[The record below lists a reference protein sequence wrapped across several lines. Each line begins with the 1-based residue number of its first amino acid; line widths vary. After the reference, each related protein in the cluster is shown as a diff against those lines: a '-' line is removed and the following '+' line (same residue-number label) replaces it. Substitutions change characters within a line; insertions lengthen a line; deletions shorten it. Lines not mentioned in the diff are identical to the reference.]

1 MSAAAPSPARAPAP
15 HRAPARVLIF
25 GEELRL
31 RAARRV
37 ALSVGCDVAIEE
49 DPAHIITAVAQSR
62 PDVVV
67 FDYDHGGPA
76 ALLLAEQVHKA
87 APAAAM
93 IIVCHPSPPPAIERL
108 LRAPWFVHLLGLES
122 PWFMEELAAT
132 LARLGGGPI
141 FGLHRHLPWGPRVVD
156 VEVATSDD
164 KDTIF
169 ARIEAFMASLGVR
182 GRLVQ
187 RLHAVADEML
197 MNAVY
202 DAPVDRGGEHRYAAL
217 PRTTRVDLAPHER
230 PTLRWGS
237 DGRIFALAI
246 SDPFGGLSPRILKTY
261 IAKGLRRGD
270 DQIDRKAGGAG
281 LGLYFLFDSLN
292 SLTLYQE
299 PGRRTEVVGLVDIRG
314 SFRDVLQ
321 SPKSLNIFV
330 REARG
335 EIG

>member
-1 MSAAAPSPARAPAP
+1 MSALAP
-15 HRAPARVLIF
+15 RVLLF

-37 ALSVGCDVAIEE
+37 ALCVGGDVRLEE
-49 DPAHIITAVAQSR
+49 DPARLGAAVVEST
-62 PDVVV
+62 PDVVI
-67 FDYDHGGPA
+67 FDYDHAGPA
-76 ALLLAEQVHKA
+76 ALLLAEQVHKIV
-87 APAAAM
+87 PQAAM
-93 IIVCHPSPPPAIERL
+93 IIVCHPSPPPGIERL
-108 LRAPWFVHLLGLES
+108 LRAPWFDHLLGLES

-132 LARLGGGPI
+132 LARLAGAPL
-141 FGLHRHLPWGPRVVD
+141 FGLHQHLPWGPRISD
-156 VEVATSDD
+156 VEVLTSDD
-164 KDTIF
+164 KDAIF
-169 ARIEAFMASLGVR
+169 TRIEAFMASIGVR

-202 DAPVDRGGEHRYAAL
+202 DAPIDRAGTHRYAAL
-217 PRTTRVDLAPHER
+217 PRTTRVELAPPER
-230 PTLRWGS
+230 PTLRWAS
-237 DGRIFALAI
+237 DGRVFALAI
-246 SDPFGGLSPRILKTY
+246 TDPFGGLTPKILKSY

-292 SLTLYQE
+292 SLTLSLE
-299 PGRRTEVVGLVDIRG
+299 PGHRTEVVGLVDIRG

-330 REARG
+330 REQARG
-335 EIG
+335 VIR